1 MLLDLIGR
9 SFGPCVPAYSLLSS
23 ALGCTALFFFCQTS
37 SSYVSS
43 LTQAY
48 PPYFQVF
55 YGNSIFAFDADD
67 FERIFEDIA
76 VGRSLPPTHVNLSL
90 VVAYTTGKD
99 TMRLLNSYTLH
110 FQTFLSD
117 DACPPYAILSHT
129 WGAEEVSYQD
139 MMYERVFDD
148 LNQDLG
154 DAPVQAALV
163 VAARIQFSKS
173 DGVPTKERRGYQKIV
188 KGAQIARERHLDYFW
203 IDTCCINKESSTELQ
218 EAINSMWRWYQRST
232 YCIVYLEDDPREIF
246 ADQWLQTTTQV
257 DSTSRSASAGGLL
270 GDGHCRS

>member
-1 MLLDLIGR
+1 LVEVLDPACLPIRCSARLLAAQ
-9 SFGPCVPAYSLLSS
+9 PC
-23 ALGCTALFFFCQTS
+23 S
-37 SSYVSS
+37 SSVKHLHHTSRLS
-43 LTQAY
+43 LKHTL
-48 PPYFQVF
+48 PYFQVF

-270 GDGHCRS
+270 GDGRCRS